1 MQDERL
7 IPAVNYHIWRPCNMR
22 CKFCFATYDSLIPI
36 HESSSISREESR
48 ELITL
53 LASFGFRKITFSGG
67 EPTLCPWLEDVLT
80 HAKALGFITNVVTN
94 GTLLTR
100 EFLTNIAWALDWL
113 TCSIDSLRTETNI
126 STGRAVAGRR
136 VLQVGELVQLTQV
149 AASKGIRIRINTVVT
164 SMNHNEVL
172 LPFIRAARPE
182 RWKILRYL
190 EIAGENDQNSSLL
203 SVTEELFNSFLANNQ
218 PVPQGTTLV
227 PQYNDSLL
235 GSYIMIDPLGRFIDN
250 TRGRY
255 RVSEP
260 ILTIGVGEA
269 LQQIKYSYTKF
280 VARGG
285 LYDW

>member
-1 MQDERL
+1 M
-7 IPAVNYHIWRPCNMR
+7 
-22 CKFCFATYDSLIPI
+22 
-36 HESSSISREESR
+36 
-48 ELITL
+48 
-53 LASFGFRKITFSGG
+53 
-67 EPTLCPWLEDVLT
+67 LT
-80 HAKALGFITNVVTN
+80 HAKALGFITNVVSN

-164 SMNHNEVL
+164 SMNHNEVS

-190 EIAGENDQNSSLL
+190 EIVGENDQNSSLL
-203 SVTEELFNSFLANNQ
+203 SVTEEAFNSFLANNQ

-235 GSYIMIDPLGRFIDN
+235 GSYIMIDPLGLFIDN